1 MIVITLT
8 KVPQSL
14 RGDLTKWCQ
23 EVQTGVYVGN
33 FSARI
38 RDLLWER
45 ILSNI
50 GQGEATLIYNTNNEL
65 GYTFKTT
72 RKDKEVIDFDGIP
85 LLKHLKMQPVAIK
98 HGYSKA
104 SQYHQAHIARKYRK
118 NVGAATKLSKVVSL
132 DIETTGLDISKDRVI
147 SIGAVK
153 YSDSSQ
159 QLKSF
164 YRIIKSDCDIPDKV
178 SELTGLTNEMLINDG
193 VDIRDALAEL
203 RKFIGDR
210 LVVGYNLSFDY
221 NFLSK
226 EYEEIGQKIFMNN
239 LKDLMPIVKKTDKF
253 LDNYKLATVLEKY
266 NIENSQPHNA
276 LSDAQATLEL
286 LRKLMENSGI
296 SI

>member
-72 RKDKEVIDFDGIP
+72 RKDREIIDFDGVP

-118 NVGAATKLSKVVSL
+118 NVGATTKLSKVVSL
-132 DIETTGLDISKDRVI
+132 DIETTGVDISKDRVI
-147 SIGAVK
+147 SIGALK

-178 SELTGLTNEMLINDG
+178 SQLTGLTNEMLINDG

-239 LKDLMPIVKKTDKF
+239 LKDLMPIVKKRDKF

-276 LSDAQATLEL
+276 LSDARATLEL
-286 LRKLMENSGI
+286 LKKLTS
-296 SI
+296 

>member
-45 ILSNI
+45 ILTNI

-72 RKDKEVIDFDGIP
+72 RKDKEIIDFDGIP
-85 LLKHLKMQPVAIK
+85 LLKHLKVQPVTTK

-104 SQYHQAHIARKYRK
+104 AQYHQAHIASKYKK
-118 NVGAATKLSKVVSL
+118 NVKAATQLSSVVSI
-132 DIETTGLDISKDRVI
+132 DVETTGLDISKDKII

-153 YSDSSQ
+153 YSHSSQ
-159 QLKSF
+159 QLKTF
-164 YRIIKSDCDIPDKV
+164 YRIIKLDCDI
-178 SELTGLTNEMLINDG
+178 SEKISKLTGLTNEILVNDG
-193 VDIRDALAEL
+193 VELKDALAEL

-210 LVVGYNLSFDY
+210 LIVGYNLSFDY

-226 EYEEIGQKIFMNN
+226 EYEEVGQKIFMND
-239 LKDLMPIVKKTDKF
+239 LKDLLPVVKKMDKF
-253 LDNYKLATVLEKY
+253 LDNYKLSTVLQKY
-266 NIENSQPHNA
+266 NIENSQPHNS
-276 LSDAQATLEL
+276 LSDAQATLKL
-286 LRKLMENSGI
+286 LKKLIENGKI
-296 SI
+296 SV